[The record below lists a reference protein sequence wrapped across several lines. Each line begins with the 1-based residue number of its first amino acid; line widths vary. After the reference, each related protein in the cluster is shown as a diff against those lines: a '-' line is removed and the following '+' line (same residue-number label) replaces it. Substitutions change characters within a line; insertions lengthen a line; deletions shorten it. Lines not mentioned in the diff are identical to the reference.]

1 MSYELESK
9 KEGSKKSN
17 YEIHLITLKIE
28 MSLLFI
34 SADY

>member
-1 MSYELESK
+1 MNWNPK
-9 KEGSKKSN
+9 KKDQKKSN